1 MFKRLGTNVTLKC
14 LSVTRVMNSSQVSL
28 QVTILG
34 KRSAAHVAL
43 DSGVRILWRAWA
55 GVALSMRRVVVSADR

>member
-1 MFKRLGTNVTLKC
+1 MFKRLGANVTLKC
-14 LSVTRVMNSSQVSL
+14 LSVTRVVNSSQVSL

-34 KRSAAHVAL
+34 KRSAAHVTL